1 MSFWSAA
8 GPEPKRNYRW
18 VVRFGGRVVDS
29 NLANI
34 SYALKKVDK
43 PKATVK
49 EASHAYLNHKFYYPG
64 RLEWETINMAF
75 ASVTRPDATQLINK
89 VLINAGYGVPSI
101 SVSPGPQVATIG
113 KNKFVGALGS
123 SIDIIQVDADGQQT
137 EKWSLYNPFFT
148 NVTYGSLDYSNEDI
162 VEISCTVRFDWA
174 VLAPAIDPVEPTIAI
189 PSGPGFP

>member
-18 VVRFGGRVVDS
+18 VVRFGGGRADS

-34 SYALKKVDK
+34 TYALKKVDK
-43 PKATVK
+43 PKASVK

-64 RLEWETINMAF
+64 RLEWETINMTF
-75 ASVTRPDATQLINK
+75 ASVTKPDATELINN
-89 VLINAGYGVPSI
+89 VLINAGYGVPSNDTN
-101 SVSPGPQVATIG
+101 PGPQVATIG
-113 KNKFVGALGS
+113 KRKFAGALGS
-123 SIDIIQVDADGQQT
+123 SIDIIQLDADGLET

-148 NVTYGSLDYSNEDI
+148 SVSYGSLDYSSEDI
-162 VEISCTVRFDWA
+162 VEIACTVRYDWA
-174 VLAPAIDPVEPTIAI
+174 KLAPAVEPVEPTIVI